1 MKNKAFTL
9 IELLVVMAIMAILA
23 AILFPV
29 FAQVRTSAKKVNDL
43 SNMKQLGVAMQL
55 YSGDNDDL
63 TLVKD
68 EDEGYDWYPN
78 LYPYVKSKNVFK
90 TPAYQS
96 SVSVYPTDYI
106 INGLFAHGMS
116 MSSFS
121 EPSSQINLVLRTPEV
136 TDTDY
141 HAWPND
147 DVSWDNPE
155 SYNEDGENWFEER
168 ILKKAFFQGANYSF
182 ADGHAKFHSFENT
195 LQDRPYPGMHNVDRI
210 IAHHNH

>member
-68 EDEGYDWYPN
+68 EDEGLSN
-78 LYPYVKSKNVFK
+78 CFEKSTKICENVEIFL
-90 TPAYQS
+90 S
-96 SVSVYPTDYI
+96 
-106 INGLFAHGMS
+106 
-116 MSSFS
+116 
-121 EPSSQINLVLRTPEV
+121 
-136 TDTDY
+136 
-141 HAWPND
+141 
-147 DVSWDNPE
+147 
-155 SYNEDGENWFEER
+155 
-168 ILKKAFFQGANYSF
+168 
-182 ADGHAKFHSFENT
+182 
-195 LQDRPYPGMHNVDRI
+195 
-210 IAHHNH
+210 NHIGVCRVCP